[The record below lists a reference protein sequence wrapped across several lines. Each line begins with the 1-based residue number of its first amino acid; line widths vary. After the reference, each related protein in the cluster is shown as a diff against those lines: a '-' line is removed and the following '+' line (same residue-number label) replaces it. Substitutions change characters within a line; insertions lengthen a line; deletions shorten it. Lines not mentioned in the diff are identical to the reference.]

1 MLEKMHV
8 RPPFL
13 RKASG
18 KCRYLG
24 SFMQAATALPT
35 ARYLS
40 TFDRLDSL
48 DLLNLAAP
56 SIQES

>member
-1 MLEKMHV
+1 
-8 RPPFL
+8 
-13 RKASG
+13 
-18 KCRYLG
+18 
-24 SFMQAATALPT
+24 MQAATALPT

-56 SIQES
+56 RIQES